1 MPPVTAI
8 AGDIWQVLIQGKI
21 EDQECENV
29 LWFRAAGNDTDVA
42 LHLLTEI
49 MECFVTTLLPVLAS
63 SYEFQRVIGRKM
75 IPDVGAD
82 YEVHQD
88 AGDTVIGQAAGDAEP
103 SFVSALISLRA
114 ARGGKSGRGRMFL
127 AGVPESGT
135 LKSYI
140 PTEGA
145 FFAGMVAFIGCM
157 MGKFLAPHTLPLNKW
172 EWGVFSRK
180 FGNAKAP
187 FLAAGF
193 SPLVDAVAK
202 PLLATTRSRK
212 IGHGR

>member
-1 MPPVTAI
+1 MPPVTAE
-8 AGDIWQVLIQGKI
+8 AGELWQVLIQGKI
-21 EDQECENV
+21 ENQECENV
-29 LWFRAAGNDTDVA
+29 IWFRSAGADSDVA

-49 MECFVTTLLPVLAS
+49 MECFATTLLPVLAS
-63 SYEFQRVIGRKM
+63 SYEFERVIGRRM
-75 IPDVGAD
+75 TPTVGND
-82 YEVHQD
+82 IEVHLD
-88 AGDTVIGQAAGDAEP
+88 AGDTVTGQAAGDGEP
-103 SFVSALISLRA
+103 SFVSALISLRSV
-114 ARGGKSGRGRMFL
+114 RGGRIGKGRMFI

-145 FFAGMVAFIGCM
+145 FYAGLVAFVGCM
-157 MGKFLAPHTLPLNKW
+157 LGKFLAPHTLPLNKW

-180 FGNAKAP
+180 IGHAKAP
-187 FLAAGF
+187 FDVLGF
-193 SPLVDAVAK
+193 SPMADAVVK